1 MSEEKKGSKVSKP
14 FFTGKY
20 AQEEVFKPIKGTS
33 PKEAISDI
41 TPEEEPETP
50 TFVASLYG
58 EPRGVVNSS
67 GNPLRK
73 TGAVRQID
81 HDPPQAVPIEGIVP
95 NYERKVTWD
104 PESLPTGSV
113 TTTPNPKKVKR
124 KKPKVITT
132 RKITTKF

>member
-1 MSEEKKGSKVSKP
+1 MSEEKKGEDKI
-14 FFTGKY
+14 GD
-20 AQEEVFKPIKGTS
+20 VFKPIKGTS
-33 PKEAISDI
+33 PEEAISDI
-41 TPEEEPETP
+41 TPEKKPEEP
-50 TFVASLYG
+50 TFTASLYG

-81 HDPPQAVPIEGIVP
+81 HNPPQAVPIEGTVP

-113 TTTPNPKKVKR
+113 TPIPNTKKVKR
-124 KKPKVITT
+124 KRKKTKDITS
-132 RKITTKF
+132 RVVSTKF